1 MLKIGLGITKNKEKF
16 LLYKQFI
23 LESIRSQQPVKI
35 IDVSSKKYL
44 EKEINNIN
52 ILLTYSIKSSIFDN
66 QINNLKWIQIGNAGV
81 DDSLFDEVI
90 NSNIIITNSRGIN
103 SIPVAEYVMAAI
115 LFFSKNFPDCLNFKK
130 EKKWSQWYIA
140 KKNNVLKNQSI
151 GIVGYGAIGKEIA
164 KRAKAF
170 NMRVFATRRL
180 QKNKTSNSK
189 VDELLPI
196 NDLEY
201 MIGKSQ
207 FLVIACPLTPLTKN
221 LIDKNQLNLMPPN
234 SYIINISRGDIVN
247 EKDLIEHLKNNK
259 IKGAALDVFH
269 NEPLKQNNDLFK
281 LKNVFLS
288 PHIAGNFKG
297 YHMALI
303 ESFRDNLN
311 RYLDNK
317 PLKNRVCKKR
327 LY

>member
-1 MLKIGLGITKNKEKF
+1 MLKIGLEITKNKEKF

-23 LESIRSQQPVKI
+23 LESIKSCKAVKI
-35 IDVSSKKYL
+35 INVSSKKNL
-44 EKEINNIN
+44 KKEIKNIDV
-52 ILLTYSIKSSIFDN
+52 LLTYTIKSSIFDN

-103 SIPVAEYVMAAI
+103 SIPVAEYVMATI
-115 LFFSKNFPDCLNFKK
+115 LYFSKNFSDCLNFKK
-130 EKKWSQWYIA
+130 VRKWSQWEIA
-140 KKNNVLKNQSI
+140 KKNNVLKDQSI
-151 GIVGYGAIGKEIA
+151 GIIGYGAIGKEIA

-170 NMRVFATRRL
+170 NMKVFAIRRL
-180 QKNKTSNSK
+180 QKKKTSNSK

-196 NDLEY
+196 NHLEY
-201 MIGKSQ
+201 MIKKIQ
-207 FLVIACPLTPLTKN
+207 FLIISCPLTPLTRN
-221 LIDKNQLNLMPPN
+221 LINKKKLNLMSEN
-234 SYIINISRGDIVN
+234 SYLINISRGDIVN
-247 EKDLIEHLKNNK
+247 EKDLIEHLKKNK

-281 LKNVFLS
+281 LENVFLS
-288 PHIAGNFKG
+288 PHISGNFNG

-303 ESFRDNLN
+303 DSFTDNLN